1 VRTYLNVWLWRIGV
15 ENAKAAWDEVI
26 CKLITDLSM
35 EVSTS
40 DTFRYND
47 NMPNEYRYAEWKNAE
62 QKNAENRNTERKY
75 FENIDISK
83 ECIYVRLG

>member
-1 VRTYLNVWLWRIGV
+1 
-15 ENAKAAWDEVI
+15 
-26 CKLITDLSM
+26 
-35 EVSTS
+35 
-40 DTFRYND
+40 
-47 NMPNEYRYAEWKNAE
+47 MPNEYRYAEWKNAE